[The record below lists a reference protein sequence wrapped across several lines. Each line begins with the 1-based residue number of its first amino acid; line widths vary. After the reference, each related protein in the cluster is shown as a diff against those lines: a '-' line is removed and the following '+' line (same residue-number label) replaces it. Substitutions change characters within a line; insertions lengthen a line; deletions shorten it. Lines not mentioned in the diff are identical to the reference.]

1 MQEAL
6 LILENVTRKFGT
18 FTAVDDVSM
27 TVNKGEIF
35 ALLGPNGAGKTTCM
49 KMTIGTMQPTSGKLT
64 INSFDCFKERSNTMA
79 MTGYVPDEPS
89 FPPFIR
95 AGELIKFQGEMH
107 GLNNDEIKANSEP
120 LIERLE
126 LGEALNEF
134 AVNYSKGMKKK
145 LAVILALIHNPK
157 LLILDELTNGLDP
170 YATREL
176 HKLMLE
182 KKEEGCA
189 IVFSTHL
196 LDQAEKLCDRLSIIK
211 NGQITIS
218 GSLEEI
224 KKENEDLEQIFFQN
238 TAEVSQEKP
247 SEAIEDSAE

>member
-6 LILENVTRKFGT
+6 LTLENVSRKFGN

-27 TVNKGEIF
+27 NVKCGEIF

-49 KMTIGTMQPTSGKLT
+49 KMVIGTLQPSNGKLN
-64 INSFDCFKERSNTMA
+64 IDSYDCFTERSSTMA
-79 MTGYVPDEPS
+79 VTGYVPDEPS

-107 GLNNDEIKANSEP
+107 GLNQEEIKANSEA
-120 LIERLE
+120 LIDRLE
-126 LGEALNEF
+126 LRDALNEF

-145 LAVILALIHNPK
+145 LAVILALIHKPK

-176 HKLMLE
+176 HQLMLE
-182 KKEEGCA
+182 KKDEGCA

-211 NGQITIS
+211 NGKITLT
-218 GSLEEI
+218 GSLEEV
-224 KKENEDLEQIFFQN
+224 KKENENLEQIFFQN
-238 TAEVSQEKP
+238 TGSDESSQVEM
-247 SEAIEDSAE
+247 EETTE

>member
-6 LILENVTRKFGT
+6 LVLESVTRKFGT
-18 FTAVDDVSM
+18 FTAVENVSM
-27 TVNKGEIF
+27 TVNCGEIF

-49 KMTIGTMQPTSGKLT
+49 KMAIGTLQPTSGNLT
-64 INSFDCFKERSNTMA
+64 INSFDCFKERSKTMA
-79 MTGYVPDEPS
+79 LTGYVPDEPS

-95 AGELIKFQGEMH
+95 ASELIRFQGEMH
-107 GLNNDEIKANSEP
+107 GLTLDEIKQNSEP

-126 LGEALNEF
+126 LGDALNEF

-145 LAVILALIHNPK
+145 LAVILALIHQPK

-182 KKEEGCA
+182 KKDEGCA

-196 LDQAEKLCDRLSIIK
+196 LDQAEKLCDQLSIIK
-211 NGQITIS
+211 NGKITLS
-218 GSLEEI
+218 GSLKLI
-224 KKENEDLEQIFFQN
+224 KGENGDLEQIFFQN
-238 TAEVSQEKP
+238 TG
-247 SEAIEDSAE
+247 EDKNSAETVESPAE

>member
-1 MQEAL
+1 MSEPL
-6 LILENVTRKFGT
+6 LKLENVTRTFGT
-18 FTAVDDVSM
+18 FTAVDKVSM
-27 TVNKGEIF
+27 HVDGGEIF

-49 KMTIGTMQPTSGKLT
+49 KMIIGTLQPSSGSLSIK
-64 INSFDCFKERSNTMA
+64 SFNCFTERSSTMA

-107 GLNNDEIKANSEP
+107 GLQEETIKENSEA
-120 LIERLE
+120 LIDRLE
-126 LGEALNEF
+126 LRDSLSEF
-134 AVNYSKGMKKK
+134 AVNFSKGMKKK
-145 LAVILALIHNPK
+145 LAVILALIHRPK

-211 NGQITIS
+211 NGKITLS
-218 GSLEEI
+218 GSLKEI
-224 KKENEDLEQIFFQN
+224 KQENEDLEQIFFQN
-238 TAEVSQEKP
+238 TGEVQPQQE
-247 SEAIEDSAE
+247 ENTE